1 MQNSSED
8 SVWRT
13 LAVAFGDGLAFG
25 AGMNLTQNAVRL
37 AAGKVKPEI
46 KPLTERLA
54 AIENRID
61 HARANGALPAPA
73 AINAR
78 ISGLATQLDRGL
90 TELEV
95 KVKIQLD
102 ALREQDRSLAQ
113 EFGAQMDTLRCQ
125 IVLLHKEFAETVARL
140 VEEQIEAGIA
150 ARMDSVEQQLREAIR
165 EEAQRTSDMVAA
177 DLERRLAGRDRQML
191 EMVLA
196 LGQTC
201 LDTAERMSPPAGGG
215 AAAAMATIQPA
226 GDFVLPSFARSEPP
240 KGVWRIPAVSSFFAI
255 TCGLLLLHYL

>member
-140 VEEQIEAGIA
+140 VEEQIEAGIT
-150 ARMDSVEQQLREAIR
+150 ARMEPIQQQLREMIR
-165 EEAQRTSDMVAA
+165 EEAQRASAVVAA
-177 DLERRLAGRDRQML
+177 EIERRLEGRDRNML
-191 EMVLA
+191 QLVLG
-196 LGQTC
+196 LGQAC
-201 LDTAERMSPPAGGG
+201 LETAERMSPPLGGG
-215 AAAAMATIQPA
+215 AASPETTIQPA
-226 GDFVLPSFARSEPP
+226 GDLSLPSFARSQPP
-240 KGVWRIPAVSSFFAI
+240 KGVWRIPVVSSFFAV